1 MTAFILLNSVFAR
14 GLVIETYMFSTC
26 SLVWKSSWELLVSLL
41 LSWYFAMVSFFSRMF
56 YWCDVPAPQGV
67 GRAFLNVFA
76 QDTWNCYSSKI
87 SPAYS
92 YILWVQS
99 FVINS
104 HSFYFS
110 SLSLTPVMVIFLF
123 SILVVL
129 TLLPNLVWSFW
140 WWMSML
146 VDAECL
152 YMLHNLLIRFEL
164 LHGIQ
169 LPKNNC
175 ASNGIC

>member
-1 MTAFILLNSVFAR
+1 M
-14 GLVIETYMFSTC
+14 Y
-26 SLVWKSSWELLVSLL
+26 LL
-41 LSWYFAMVSFFSRMF
+41 LRELEAPFLMFLHRTLGIVIYPKFHQHIVISFGFRHK
-56 YWCDVPAPQGV
+56 
-67 GRAFLNVFA
+67 L
-76 QDTWNCYSSKI
+76 
-87 SPAYS
+87 
-92 YILWVQS
+92 QS

-110 SLSLTPVMVIFLF
+110 SLSLNPVMAIFLF
-123 SILVVL
+123 SILAVL
-129 TLLPNLVWSFW
+129 TLLPNLVWSFGW
-140 WWMSML
+140 LMSML

-169 LPKNNC
+169 LPKSNN